1 MRETTFEK
9 PINAHK
15 NHETHFPSVA
25 MKDVPTSPGSVDK
38 QGFRPVVLVVDDES
52 AIADSLTSILKLSGY
67 AAIAAYDAD
76 SALETALLVPPEL
89 VITDVILPG
98 MNGIDLAI
106 SIRRIFPDCK
116 IILFSGQA
124 ATSNLLAAASRSGH
138 HFQLL
143 NKPIHP
149 KDLLAHISATFK
161 S

>member
-9 PINAHK
+9 PLNAHK
-15 NHETHFPSVA
+15 SHEPNFPSVSI
-25 MKDVPTSPGSVDK
+25 KDIPGSPGSVDK
-38 QGFRPVVLVVDDES
+38 NGFRPVVLVVDDEC
-52 AIADSLTSILKLSGY
+52 AIADSLTSILKHSGY
-67 AAIAAYDAD
+67 AAIAAYDAE

-106 SIRRIFPDCK
+106 QVRRIFPDCK

-124 ATSNLLAAASRSGH
+124 ATSNLLAVAGRSGH
-138 HFQLL
+138 NFQLL
-143 NKPIHP
+143 TKPIHP
-149 KDLLAHISATFK
+149 SDLLAHISATFK